1 MMDKNPKETPNS
13 TPKEQPNS
21 KTKSQTQPRPTYASP
36 MPEQVHCKH
45 CKTLMENGVCPSCGF
60 KIYTPMDAKKRE
72 KIKLIT
78 TIIGFAIFFVI
89 FIFLQAK
96 KG

>member
-1 MMDKNPKETPNS
+1 MSNQNQPQQNRSIFNS
-13 TPKEQPNS
+13 S
-21 KTKSQTQPRPTYASP
+21 

-60 KIYTPMDAKKRE
+60 KIYTPMDMEKRE
-72 KIKLIT
+72 KIKMVT
-78 TIIGFAIFFVI
+78 TIIGFVVFFAIFI
-89 FIFLQAK
+89 ILQIK